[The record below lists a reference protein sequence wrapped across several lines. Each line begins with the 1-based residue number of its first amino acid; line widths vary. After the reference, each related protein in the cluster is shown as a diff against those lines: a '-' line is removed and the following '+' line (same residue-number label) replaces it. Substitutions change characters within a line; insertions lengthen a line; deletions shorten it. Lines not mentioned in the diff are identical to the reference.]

1 MKEIGNFIGGA
12 CILFVV
18 GMIVFGIVKDGNT
31 IGIII
36 LIAIGLLI
44 WLLVLMD
51 EKKDKEEK
59 LRKEAL
65 AKVKIEEKKRIE
77 RIEKMTEEE
86 FISFVKYNHD
96 ELSTHFKN
104 EGVSRLGHGSES
116 KQWQTSKYIIESTIE
131 NDNFNEFIYIYRK
144 SDKTK
149 IFSGSW
155 GSGHFD

>member
-18 GMIVFGIVKDGNT
+18 GIILFGIVKDGNT

-36 LIAIGLLI
+36 VIAIGLLI

-51 EKKDKEEK
+51 EKKEKEER

-86 FISFVKYNHD
+86 FISFVKSNHA

-104 EGVSRLGHGSES
+104 GGVSGLGHDSES

-131 NDNFNEFIYIYRK
+131 TNDFNEL
-144 SDKTK
+144 
-149 IFSGSW
+149 
-155 GSGHFD
+155 